1 MSRIKTIKPNAT
13 SRVGKIPARLVAFG
27 RRKLTTDYEA
37 AGAAVAAFPALGAAS
52 ILEPE
57 SALAAFGVF
66 SLLVPPEFGEV
77 CLLQ

>member
-37 AGAAVAAFPALGAAS
+37 AGAAAAFPALGAAS
-52 ILEPE
+52 LLEPE
-57 SALAAFGVF
+57 SALAAFGVL
-66 SLLVPPEFGEV
+66 SLLGPPELGEV